1 MKVLVIEDN
10 KVLNN
15 TLVRSLQNY
24 YDVYGTTDPEMALN
38 HLENEFV
45 DVVISDIKLP
55 KINGLDLLKKIK
67 EISGDIHVMLITG
80 YGTVEE
86 AVDAIKSGAYDYL
99 LKPVDMEVLKLKL
112 SQISETIN
120 IKERILLEANKVNI
134 VYNSS
139 VMAQLLA
146 FAQKVAKT
154 DSNILIEGESGTGK
168 DLIARFVHEN
178 SSRNNNSII
187 SINCANFQENIFESE
202 LFGFKRGAF
211 TGADRN
217 KRGLISVANGGTL
230 FLDEIS
236 EIPLP
241 IQSKLLRFIETKT
254 FYPLGSEGI
263 EKSDIRLITA
273 TNKDLNTLVKNGDF
287 RDDLYYRISVVK
299 IKIPPLRERKE
310 DILPLAYFFIKK
322 FKSLN
327 PTIIDI
333 EEKAKSKLLS
343 YDYPGNVRELSNII
357 ERAMIIESNECTI
370 TSTSIITEKTFGH
383 EEKELSLSDIEKR
396 HIMNVL
402 RKNNYDKVKT
412 AAILQID
419 RSTLYRKLKEYNLQ

>member
-15 TLVRSLQNY
+15 TLVRSLQNN

-99 LKPVDMEVLKLKL
+99 LKPVDIEVLKLKL

-139 VMAQLLA
+139 VMSQLLA
-146 FAQKVAKT
+146 FAQKAAKT

-168 DLIARFVHEN
+168 DLVARFVHEN

-273 TNKDLNTLVKNGDF
+273 TNKDLNTLVKNGGF

-333 EEKAKSKLLS
+333 EEKARSKLLS

-370 TSTSIITEKTFGH
+370 TGTSIITEKTFGH

>member
-99 LKPVDMEVLKLKL
+99 LKPVDIEVLKLKL

-139 VMAQLLA
+139 VMSQLLA
-146 FAQKVAKT
+146 FAQKAAKT

-168 DLIARFVHEN
+168 DLVARFVHEN

>member
-1 MKVLVIEDN
+1 MKVLIIEDN

-24 YDVYGTTDPEMALN
+24 YDVYGTTDPEIALN
-38 HLENEFV
+38 HLENEFI

-55 KINGLDLLKKIK
+55 KINGIDLLKKIK
-67 EISGDIHVMLITG
+67 EISGDIYVMLITG

-99 LKPVDMEVLKLKL
+99 LKPVDIEVLKLKL
-112 SQISETIN
+112 SQISEAIN
-120 IKERILLEANKVNI
+120 IKGRILLEANKVNI

-168 DLIARFVHEN
+168 ELVARFVHEN
-178 SSRNNNSII
+178 SPRNNNSII

-236 EIPLP
+236 EIPLT

-254 FYPLGSEGI
+254 FYPLGSESI

-273 TNKDLNTLVKNGDF
+273 TNMDLNTLVKNGGF
-287 RDDLYYRISVVK
+287 RDDLYYRIGVVK

-343 YDYPGNVRELSNII
+343 YDYPGNIRELSNII
-357 ERAMIIESNECTI
+357 ERAMIIESNESTI
-370 TSTSIITEKTFGH
+370 TSTSIITEKTFEY
-383 EEKELSLSDIEKR
+383 EEKDLSLSDMEKR

-412 AAILQID
+412 ASILQID